1 MDRKAWPLRFTG
13 SQVIHNLATKPPTNH
28 GFSSSVR
35 DVRCES
41 SIVRKTEHW
50 RNYAFKLWCWR
61 RLLRGPWTARR
72 SNQSILKEI
81 SPKYSLEGRTDD
93 EAETPIILATW
104 CKELTHWKRT
114 WCWDLL
120 WVGAEGNDRRWDGWM
135 ASPTLWTWVW
145 ASSGSWLWTREPC
158 LLQSMGWQ
166 RIGHTEWLN
175 WTVTSPPG
183 ICKVNFPYH

>member
-1 MDRKAWPLRFTG
+1 M
-13 SQVIHNLATKPPTNH
+13 PTNIH
-28 GFSSSVR
+28 LVKTVVFPLVR
-35 DVRCES
+35 YGCES
-41 SIVRKTEHW
+41 WIIKKAEHW
-50 RNYAFKLWCWR
+50 RIDAFELWCWR
-61 RLLRGPWTARR
+61 RLLRVPWIARI
-72 SNQSILKEI
+72 SNQFILKEI
-81 SPKYSLEGRTDD
+81 SPEYSRKCWSWNSNPLT
-93 EAETPIILATW
+93 IW
-104 CKELTHWKRT
+104 CKELTHWKT
-114 WCWDLL
+114 PWCWQRLNA
-120 WVGAEGNDRRWDGWM
+120 GEGDDRRWDGWM